1 MPAPTTAMMYA
12 GQDLAQI
19 QKWIEGQKL
28 KAPAMKDA
36 PPFYRNLEAAL
47 DERRAGHNLVTLHRF
62 EHKVDFSSNDFLSL
76 ATSGMLREAFL
87 KELERNPDFA
97 VGSTGSRISDGNNAY
112 MESVESQIAMF
123 HGAETALMVSS
134 GYDANCAIFSA
145 VPRPGDAI
153 VYDELIH
160 AGVHDGMKTSLAA
173 TQVPFKHN
181 SADSLRETLVSLKE
195 SQSLIRQGTRCVL
208 IAVEAVYSMDGDVT
222 PLAEIVQVVKDIFP
236 AGNAQIVIDEAHS
249 TRLVGK
255 NGRGLVCA
263 LGLEKEIA
271 IRLHTYGK
279 GLGAIGGMF
288 DFASPRTGRN
298 ARYRRLFFG
307 RLTRVPLIAAILAN
321 STVLNTLLK
330 LCSAR
335 HIHDGA
341 IVSNARGDPR
351 RLQDRVQHLVRRFC
365 ENIEADAAWDEAVT
379 AGICSMPV
387 SHDVESRPFVTQFLP
402 VWTRQGQN
410 YFLTM
415 HLHGDGYT
423 AIPIDP
429 PVVPRG
435 TGRVRLIIHA
445 GNTDEEVQG
454 LAASICRWA
463 REMLDIQESK
473 TPGNEMP
480 SAMRKVYGLAQ
491 AVDVHGLDPSKL
503 AANPFE

>member
-1 MPAPTTAMMYA
+1 MYA
-12 GQDLAQI
+12 GQDLTQI
-19 QKWIEGQKL
+19 RKWLGGQKL
-28 KAPAMKDA
+28 KAPTMKDA

-76 ATSGMLREAFL
+76 ATSGMLRKAFL
-87 KELERNPDFA
+87 EELERNPDFA
-97 VGSTGSRISDGNNAY
+97 VGSAGSRISDGNNAY
-112 MESVESQIAMF
+112 IESVEGQIARF
-123 HGAETALMVSS
+123 HGAEAALLVSS

-160 AGVHDGMKTSLAA
+160 ASVHDGMKTSLAS
-173 TQVPFKHN
+173 TQIPFKHN

-208 IAVEAVYSMDGDVT
+208 VAVEAVYSMDGDVT
-222 PLAEIVQVVKDIFP
+222 PLAEIVEVVKDLFP
-236 AGNAQIVIDEAHS
+236 DGNAQIVIDEAHS
-249 TRLVGK
+249 TGLVGK

-263 LGLEKEIA
+263 LGLEKETQIA

-279 GLGAIGGMF
+279 GLGT
-288 DFASPRTGRN
+288 TG
-298 ARYRRLFFG
+298 
-307 RLTRVPLIAAILAN
+307 AAICAN
-321 STVLNTLLK
+321 STVLNTLLNF
-330 LCSAR
+330 AR
-335 HIHDGA
+335 PVIYTTAPSFPTLAA
-341 IVSNARGDPR
+341 IRAGYNLMESGETQK
-351 RLQDRVQHLVRRFC
+351 LQDRVQYLVRHFC
-365 ENIEADAAWDEAVT
+365 ESIEADPAWDEAVN
-379 AGICSMPV
+379 AGICSIPV
-387 SHDVESRPFVTQFLP
+387 SQDLESRSFVTQFLP

-445 GNTDEEVQG
+445 GNTEDEVEG

-463 REMLDIQESK
+463 QEMLDIQESK
-473 TPGNEMP
+473 TPGNEIP

-491 AVDVHGLDPSKL
+491 AADGQGLDPSKL
-503 AANPFE
+503 AANPVE